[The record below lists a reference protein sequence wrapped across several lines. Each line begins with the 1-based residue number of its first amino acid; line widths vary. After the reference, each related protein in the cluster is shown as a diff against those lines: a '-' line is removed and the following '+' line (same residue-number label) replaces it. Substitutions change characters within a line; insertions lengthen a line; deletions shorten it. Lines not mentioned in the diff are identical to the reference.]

1 MLQIVLYKNNSE
13 DIKLDKDITQVKS
26 MSGDLK
32 NETSIINP
40 TIRFIGS
47 VEDIADCNYMYISA
61 FKRYY
66 YIRDIKS
73 IRNNIYEITAHVDVL
88 MSYKDQIR
96 NCTGIVARNENDYN
110 LYLDDGVFKC
120 YSNPMIQTFNFP
132 NGFGDF
138 NFILAV
144 AGG

>member
-1 MLQIVLYKNNSE
+1 MFNITFYKNNSE
-13 DIKLDKDITQVKS
+13 DNKLDKDLTQIIS
-26 MSGDLK
+26 MNGDLK

-40 TIRFIGS
+40 VIRIIGS
-47 VEDIADCNYMYISA
+47 MDNYADCNYMYISA

-66 YIRDIKS
+66 FIRDIRS
-73 IRNNIYEITAHVDVL
+73 VRNGVLEITAHVDVL
-88 MSYKDQIR
+88 MSYKDQIK

-110 LYLDDGVFKC
+110 LYLDDGIFKC

-132 NGFGDF
+132 NGFKSF
-138 NFILAV
+138 NYILAV